1 MPHLV
6 RLYIRQVAI
15 GFALAATF
23 VGLLLGLNVAN
34 LWHLVSHVQGGWIAV
49 LMLWVFNGIV
59 FAGVQFA
66 LSLPRGHGE
75 DDEAGGR
82 RDALPV
88 LLAEP
93 VPVTVRAEPLR
104 RSRS

>member
-6 RLYIRQVAI
+6 RLYIKQVAI
-15 GFALAATF
+15 GYAISAAF
-23 VGLLLGLNVAN
+23 VTMLLYFNVAN
-34 LWHLVSHVQGGWIAV
+34 LWHLVTHVNVGWIAV

-75 DDEAGGR
+75 EADSGGKH
-82 RDALPV
+82 DALPV

-93 VPVTVRAEPLR
+93 VPIAVTPHQHRQR
-104 RSRS
+104 

>member
-15 GFALAATF
+15 GYAVSAAF
-23 VGLLLGLNVAN
+23 VALLLYLNVAN
-34 LWHLVSHVQGGWIAV
+34 LWHLVTHVNVGWIAV
-49 LMLWVFNGIV
+49 LMLWVFNGII

-66 LSLPRGHGE
+66 LSLPKGHGE
-75 DDEAGGR
+75 DGPKRGKR
-82 RDALPV
+82 SPIPV

-93 VPVTVRAEPLR
+93 VPVTIAPRRAG
-104 RSRS
+104 

>member
-15 GFALAATF
+15 GFALAAAF
-23 VGLLLGLNVAN
+23 VALLLGLNVAN
-34 LWHLVSHVQGGWIAV
+34 LWHLVSHVNGGWIAV

-75 DDEAGGR
+75 EHTGGK

-93 VPVTVRAEPLR
+93 VPVRVSTARRAR
-104 RSRS
+104 N

>member
-15 GFALAATF
+15 GFAISAGF
-23 VGLLLGLNVAN
+23 VTTLLYLNVAN
-34 LWHLVSHVQGGWIAV
+34 LWHLVSHVHGGWIAV

-66 LSLPRGHGE
+66 LALPRGHGE
-75 DDEAGGR
+75 DGPKDGR
-82 RDALPV
+82 RDTLPV

-93 VPVTVRAEPLR
+93 VAIRVEPMRRRRA
-104 RSRS
+104 